1 MDTSPQPRATVLLL
15 FSIGQY
21 NRYNQQIFPTLY
33 ASYITNMEK
42 ALDTILRARLVAI
55 LRLDDLSTAVP
66 IAESLFNAGIQ
77 ALEFTLTN
85 ASTPSVVQNLR
96 NECPTISSGSAVIGI
111 GSVRSL
117 EEAKLAIDSGAQ
129 FVVSPITSLSI
140 IDFCKQNKIVVCPGA
155 YTPTE
160 IAMSWDAGA
169 DIVKVFPARNLG
181 ANYIRDVLAPMPYL
195 KLMPTGGVDLKNIA
209 SYFNAGAVAVGIGS
223 QLLDP
228 DAIRRHDWDNLSQT
242 ASQYVQACKWVGDG
256 ASNWKSEV

>member
-1 MDTSPQPRATVLLL
+1 MTTET
-15 FSIGQY
+15 
-21 NRYNQQIFPTLY
+21 IF
-33 ASYITNMEK
+33 K
-42 ALDTILRARLVAI
+42 ARMVAI
-55 LRLDDLSTAVP
+55 LRLDDLSTAIP
-66 IAESLFNAGIQ
+66 IADALFNAGIK

-85 ASTPSVVQNLR
+85 SNTPAVVRRMRDESNAILTG
-96 NECPTISSGSAVIGI
+96 NAVIGI

-129 FVVSPITSLSI
+129 FVVSPITSVPI
-140 IDFCKQNKIVVCPGA
+140 IDYCKQNNIVVCPGA

-195 KLMPTGGVDLKNIA
+195 KLMPTGGIDLSNIA
-209 SYFNAGAVAVGIGS
+209 SYFAAGAVSVGIGS

-228 DAIRRHDWDNLSQT
+228 AAVRNQDWGKIQQ
-242 ASQYVQACKWVGDG
+242 AAAQYAQACRL
-256 ASNWKSEV
+256 ASDQ

>member
-1 MDTSPQPRATVLLL
+1 MT
-15 FSIGQY
+15 I
-21 NRYNQQIFPTLY
+21 
-33 ASYITNMEK
+33 E
-42 ALDTILRARLVAI
+42 TILQSRLVAI
-55 LRLDDLSTAVP
+55 LRLDDLSTAIP
-66 IAESLFNAGIQ
+66 IAEALFQGGIR

-85 ASTPSVVQNLR
+85 PLAPAVVQKLR
-96 NECPTISSGSAVIGI
+96 NESHAVLSGKAVLGI

-129 FVVSPITSLSI
+129 FVVSPITSVPI
-140 IDFCKQNKIVVCPGA
+140 IDYCRKNNIAVCPGA

-195 KLMPTGGVDLKNIA
+195 KLMPTGGVDLNNMA
-209 SYFNAGAVAVGIGS
+209 SYFAAGAVAVGIGS

-228 DAIRRHDWDNLSQT
+228 TAIRNQDWDEITKT
-242 ASQYVQACKWVGDG
+242 ASSYMCVCKWD
-256 ASNWKSEV
+256 SEV

>member
-1 MDTSPQPRATVLLL
+1 MGKT
-15 FSIGQY
+15 
-21 NRYNQQIFPTLY
+21 
-33 ASYITNMEK
+33 
-42 ALDTILRARLVAI
+42 LDTILRARMVAI
-55 LRLDDLSTAVP
+55 LRLDDLSTAAP
-66 IAESLFNAGIQ
+66 IADSLFNAGIH

-85 ASTPSVVQNLR
+85 VSTPSVVKKLR
-96 NECPTISSGSAVIGI
+96 NDCTAISSGSAVIGI

-129 FVVSPITSLSI
+129 FVVSPITSVPI
-140 IDFCKQNKIVVCPGA
+140 IVYCKQNNIVVCPGA

-195 KLMPTGGVDLKNIA
+195 RLMPTGGIDLSNIA
-209 SYFNAGAVAVGIGS
+209 SYFAAGAVAVGIGS

-228 DAIRRHDWDNLSQT
+228 AAVRNQDWGRIQQ
-242 ASQYVQACKWVGDG
+242 AAAQYVQACRL
-256 ASNWKSEV
+256 ASEIGRAHV

>member
-1 MDTSPQPRATVLLL
+1 MTT
-15 FSIGQY
+15 
-21 NRYNQQIFPTLY
+21 
-33 ASYITNMEK
+33 E
-42 ALDTILRARLVAI
+42 TILKARMVAI
-55 LRLDDLSTAVP
+55 LWLDDLSTAIP
-66 IAESLFNAGIQ
+66 MADALFNAGIK

-85 ASTPSVVQNLR
+85 SNTPAVVRRMRDESHAILTGN
-96 NECPTISSGSAVIGI
+96 AVIGI

-129 FVVSPITSLSI
+129 FVVSPITSVPI
-140 IDFCKQNKIVVCPGA
+140 IDYCKQNNIVVCPGA

-195 KLMPTGGVDLKNIA
+195 RLMPTGGIDLSNIA
-209 SYFNAGAVAVGIGS
+209 SYFAAGAVAVGIGS

-228 DAIRRHDWDNLSQT
+228 AAVRNQDWGRIQQ
-242 ASQYVQACKWVGDG
+242 AAAQYVQACRL
-256 ASNWKSEV
+256 ASD